1 MFEFIKKLFSNKE
14 DVREIENENL
24 IHLTNYQY
32 RIDEIY
38 GNMIFV
44 DVDVDTCDVENG
56 HLVKVFNEIYIL
68 ANKEHLSYKKDYRW
82 RLTLVKDED

>member
-56 HLVKVFNEIYIL
+56 HLVKVFNEIYKL
-68 ANKEHLSYKKDYRW
+68 KDVK
-82 RLTLVKDED
+82 RL